1 MIIIMVKLFMI
12 PRLYDNFEKKN
23 GFAVLIGVLIVGAF
37 GLAVVLYL
45 ILSGV
50 YSYQNSF
57 VLEQSNS
64 AKALAN
70 ACAESALSKIQ
81 LCSSTV
87 GIGSVQIGTQAC
99 NYEIIATSEQSRIIQ
114 ATAAIGTVV
123 RKVKVSVNQVDPLVT
138 TDAWQEVVSF

>member
-1 MIIIMVKLFMI
+1 MI
-12 PRLYDNFEKKN
+12 PRPYDNFENKN

-57 VLEQSNS
+57 VLEKSNS

-70 ACAESALSKIQ
+70 ACVESALSKIQ

-87 GIGSVQIGTQAC
+87 GIGSVQIGNQAC
-99 NYEIIATSEQSRIIQ
+99 NYEIILTAQQSRTIQ
-114 ATAAIGTVV
+114 TTAFIGTVV
-123 RKVKVSVNQVDPLVT
+123 RKVKVLVNQVDPIVT
-138 TDAWQEVVSF
+138 VGSWQEVQSF